1 MSAWVVVFGSLNMDL
16 VAGVKRIAAP
26 GETVPGLSLDRFP
39 GGKGAN
45 QALAAHKA
53 WGPGGAVRLFGKLGG
68 DPLGAELLAFYR
80 AEGLAVDGI
89 AVSAAA
95 PTGTALIQVERD
107 SGQNAIV
114 VVPGA
119 NADFAPKDMAAVEVR
134 EGDILLSQFEV
145 PLDCILAL
153 FQRGRNLGAVT
164 LLNPAP
170 AKPIHEALLAA
181 VDIFVLNEPE
191 LAVLTGTDVTEDSPD
206 REIEGAARALVSAEG
221 QSVVVTLGPRGALAV
236 REERS
241 YRVPGRPVAAVDTTG
256 AGDCFVGTLAAA
268 LAQGRGFEDA
278 LATANAAAAL
288 SVQRRGAGPSMPTA
302 EEIAAALRG
311 DGR

>member
-1 MSAWVVVFGSLNMDL
+1 MSARVVVFGSLNLDL
-16 VAGVKRIAAP
+16 VASVTRIAAP

-45 QALAAHKA
+45 QALAAHRA
-53 WGPGGAVRLFGKLGG
+53 WGPGGQVRLVGKRGD
-68 DPLGAELLAFYR
+68 DPLGEELLAFYR
-80 AEGLAVDGI
+80 AEGLALDGI
-89 AVSAAA
+89 AVSATT

-119 NADFAPKDMAAVEVR
+119 NADFAPADMAEIDVR

-145 PLDCILAL
+145 PLDCTLAL
-153 FQRGRNLGAVT
+153 FQRGRAAGAIT

-170 AKPIHEALLAA
+170 AKPIHEALVEA

-191 LAVLTGTDVTEDSPD
+191 LAFLTGVEVAEDSPD
-206 REIEGAARALVSAEG
+206 KEIEAAARALLSGEG
-221 QSVVVTLGPRGALAV
+221 RKVVVTLGARGALAV
-236 REERS
+236 EGKRS
-241 YRVPGRPVAAVDTTG
+241 HRVPGRPVTAVDTTG
-256 AGDCFVGTLAAA
+256 AGDCFVGTLVAA
-268 LAQGRGFEDA
+268 LAQGRPFKDA
-278 LATANAAAAL
+278 LAAANAAAAL

-302 EEIAAALRG
+302 EEIAAALA
-311 DGR
+311 DGP